1 MARFVVFPRDD
12 PEQTSRVRR
21 YLIASGTSL
30 MFVGLM
36 GLSVLLGVLNLRCF
50 VIATTAVFTA
60 IATFYALFRTG
71 ANRRARDRTLTI
83 PMMCCAVCVVTY
95 VLYEVGPA
103 RGVFLLMYPVILFP
117 GVFRFNT
124 RTLLYMSV
132 FMMAGYGL
140 VIALLMYQQALER
153 PQVEIL
159 QWLVL
164 NAVLVWFSY
173 MGGYVNDLRRRVRQ
187 SEYDEL
193 TRAYTRRRIFEIL
206 SHEKTRA
213 DRGAGALAICMMDI
227 DLFKRVN
234 DGLGHHAGD
243 EVLKSFVS
251 VAQGELRAIDF
262 IGRHGGDEFLL
273 VLTQTSLDGALD
285 CAERVRQQTEF
296 LKTTPSGH
304 PFTITVSIGVAQYRP
319 GELLFDTIQRADE
332 ALYRAKAKGRNRV
345 EAELVSRRTSD

>member
-1 MARFVVFPRDD
+1 MARFIVFPRDD
-12 PEQTSRVRR
+12 PEQTSRIRR

-36 GLSVLLGVLNLRCF
+36 GLSVLCGVLNLRSF
-50 VIATTAVFTA
+50 VIATTAVLAA
-60 IATFYALFRTG
+60 ISVFYVLFRTG
-71 ANRRARDRTLTI
+71 VNRKARDRTLTI

-95 VLYEVGPA
+95 VLYQVGSA
-103 RGVFLLMYPVILFP
+103 RGAFLLMYPVILFP

-124 RTLLYMSV
+124 RTLLHMSV

-140 VIALLMYQQALER
+140 VIALLMYEHALGR
-153 PQVEIL
+153 PQVELL

-164 NAVLVWFSY
+164 NTVLVWFSY

-243 EVLKSFVS
+243 EVLKSFVN

-273 VLTQTSLDGALD
+273 VLTQTSLQGALE
-285 CAERVRQQTEF
+285 CAERVRQRTE
-296 LKTTPSGH
+296 LLTMTPSGH
-304 PFTITVSIGVAQYRP
+304 PFAITVSIGVAHYRP
-319 GELLFDTIQRADE
+319 GEALSDTIQRADE
-332 ALYRAKAKGRNRV
+332 ALYRAKSQGRNRV
-345 EAELVSRRTSD
+345 ESEPL